1 MSKSTGVAPTWKCRC
16 DSCGRDVEARY
27 EILEQRICNAC
38 YSRLRR
44 NAAPCPACAQM
55 RILAFRSRDGDIVCA
70 ACAGEPS
77 RFGCARCGSEEYLT
91 GSHCG
96 RCRLE
101 DRLGDVLADS
111 NGRVPQA
118 LAPLREHLLSARDP
132 RSAVRWLRREPIDRT
147 LRAMARGEKPISHDT
162 VNELP
167 QSTRVRYFRR
177 MLIAAGTLPAIDVRL
192 NDLEIRSKA
201 FIDTLP
207 AEQAVVVT
215 RFFNW
220 ETLRKLRRRPLDQ
233 PISVGMANVYG
244 SELRKIAAFLAWLD
258 ENDLDLPTLEQVAV
272 DRYLAHH
279 DPNITIRRFLNWAAR
294 HRVTGH
300 TDVPRSQSTVSP
312 ASMDEEAL
320 WKKVDVL
327 LQDES
332 TSMSSRIIGLFLLV
346 FAQPIRDSVRL
357 RREDVQLTGEHV
369 KVQFGATPII
379 LPPPIA
385 DLLTEHLDV
394 TRDRRPYVGVS
405 PGWLFE
411 GVMPGQHLSEASV
424 RFNLHKHEL
433 HARDI
438 KRARL
443 DHLVQVLPASIV
455 ADITGIAVNTAIRHS
470 ANTGAGWG
478 AYPELR
484 RHESELNTNE

>member
-1 MSKSTGVAPTWKCRC
+1 MTESTGKSPGWKRRC

-44 NAAPCPACAQM
+44 NAAPCPTCAQM
-55 RILAFRSRDGDIVCA
+55 KVLAFRSNDSQIVCA
-70 ACAGEPS
+70 TCAGVPS
-77 RFGCARCGSEEYLT
+77 RFGCTRCGSEEYLT

-101 DRLGDVLADS
+101 DRLGDVLADP
-111 NGRVPQA
+111 NGRVHPA
-118 LAPLREHLLSARDP
+118 LAPLRDHLLSARDP
-132 RSAVRWLRREPIDRT
+132 RSAVRWLRREPIAHT
-147 LRAMARGEKPISHDT
+147 LRAMANGEKAVSHDT
-162 VNELP
+162 INELP

-177 MLIAAGTLPAIDVRL
+177 MLIAAGTLPLLDVRL
-192 NDLEIRSKA
+192 NDLELRSRA

-207 AEQAVVVT
+207 AEHAIIVT

-220 ETLRKLRRRPLDQ
+220 ETLRKLRRRPLDE
-233 PISVGMANVYG
+233 PISVGMANVHS
-244 SELRKIAAFLAWLD
+244 SELHKIAAFLAWLE
-258 ENDLDLPTLEQVAV
+258 ENDLDLPLLEQVAV

-279 DPNITIRRFLNWAAR
+279 DPNLTIGRFINWAAR
-294 HRVTGH
+294 HRITRRI
-300 TDVPRSQSTVSP
+300 DVPRPQSTTSP
-312 ASMDEEAL
+312 ANMDEEVL
-320 WKKVDVL
+320 WEKVNVL

-332 TSMSSRIIGLFLLV
+332 TPMSSRIIGLLLLV
-346 FAQPIRDSVRL
+346 FAQPISDSVRL
-357 RREDVQLTGEHV
+357 RREDIQLTGEHV
-369 KVQFGATPII
+369 KVQFGTTPVI
-379 LPPPIA
+379 LPPAIA

-394 TRDRRPYVGVS
+394 TRDRRPYVGGP

-424 RFNLHKHEL
+424 RFNLNKHGL

-484 RHESELNTNE
+484 RHERELDATE

>member
-1 MSKSTGVAPTWKCRC
+1 MSPGWKRRC

-44 NAAPCPACAQM
+44 NAAPCPACTHM
-55 RILAFRSRDGDIVCA
+55 KVLAFLSSDGQIVCA
-70 ACAGEPS
+70 ACAGVPS
-77 RFGCARCGSEEYLT
+77 RFGCARCGSEERLT

-101 DRLGDVLADS
+101 CRLGDVLADPD
-111 NGRVPQA
+111 GRVHPE

-147 LRAMARGEKPISHDT
+147 LRAMAQGEKPISHDT
-162 VNELP
+162 LNELP

-177 MLIAAGTLPAIDVRL
+177 MLIAAGTLPNIDVRL
-192 NDLEIRSKA
+192 NDLELRSRA

-207 AEQAVVVT
+207 AEHAVIAT

-220 ETLRKLRRRPLDQ
+220 ETLRKLRQRPLDR
-233 PISVGMANVYG
+233 PISVGVANVHG
-244 SELRKIAAFLAWLD
+244 SELRKIAAFLTWLD
-258 ENDLDLPTLEQVAV
+258 ENDLDLPTLEQVTV
-272 DRYLAHH
+272 DRYLAQH
-279 DPNITIRRFLNWAAR
+279 DPNLSIGRFLNWAAR
-294 HRVTGH
+294 HRISRH
-300 TDVPRSQSTVSP
+300 IDVPRPQSAASP
-312 ASMDEEAL
+312 ATIDEEAV
-320 WKKVDVL
+320 WEKVEVL
-327 LQDES
+327 LQDGS
-332 TSMSSRIIGLFLLV
+332 TPIPSRIIGLFLLV
-346 FAQPIRDSVRL
+346 FAQPIKDSVRL
-357 RREDVQLTGEHV
+357 RHEDVQLTGENV
-369 KVQFGATPII
+369 KVQFGTTPIV

-385 DLLTEHLDV
+385 SLLTKYLDEI
-394 TRDRRPYVGVS
+394 RDRRPYVGTS

-411 GVMPGQHLSEASV
+411 GVMPDQHLSEASV
-424 RFNLHKHEL
+424 RINLNKHGL

-455 ADITGIAVNTAIRHS
+455 ADITGITVNTAIRHS

-478 AYPELR
+478 TYPELR
-484 RHESELNTNE
+484 THENQVFDACE

>member
-1 MSKSTGVAPTWKCRC
+1 MSESASPGWKRRC
-16 DSCGRDVEARY
+16 DLCGRDVEARY

-44 NAAPCPACAQM
+44 NAAPCPACTQM
-55 RILAFRSRDGDIVCA
+55 KVLAFRSHDGEIVCA
-70 ACAGEPS
+70 ACAGVPS
-77 RFGCARCGSEEYLT
+77 RFGCAKCGSEEHLT

-101 DRLGDVLADS
+101 DRLDDVLADS
-111 NGRVPQA
+111 NGRVHSA
-118 LAPLREHLLSARDP
+118 LAPLRDHLLSARDP

-147 LRAMARGEKPISHDT
+147 LRAMAHGEKPISHEAI
-162 VNELP
+162 NELP

-192 NDLEIRSKA
+192 NDLEIRSRA

-207 AEQAVVVT
+207 AEQAIIVT

-220 ETLRKLRRRPLDQ
+220 ETLRKLRRRSPGR
-233 PISVGMANVYG
+233 PISVGMANVHS
-244 SELRKIAAFLAWLD
+244 SELHKIAAFLAWLD
-258 ENDLDLPTLEQVAV
+258 DHDLDLPTLEQVTV

-279 DPNITIRRFLNWAAR
+279 DPNRTIGRFLNWAAR
-294 HRVTGH
+294 HRIT
-300 TDVPRSQSTVSP
+300 TRIDVPRSPSTASP
-312 ASMDEEAL
+312 VTIDEEAL
-320 WKKVDVL
+320 WEKVDIL
-327 LQDES
+327 LHDKS
-332 TSMSSRIIGLFLLV
+332 TPMSSRIIGLFLLV

-357 RREDVQLTGEHV
+357 RREDVQVTEGYV
-369 KVQFGATPII
+369 KVQFGTTPVI

-385 DLLTEHLDV
+385 DLLTEHLDM
-394 TRDRRPYVGVS
+394 TRDQRPYVGVS

-411 GVMPGQHLSEASV
+411 GVMPEQHLSEASV
-424 RFNLHKHEL
+424 RFNLNKHGL
-433 HARDI
+433 HARII

-455 ADITGIAVNTAIRHS
+455 ADITGVTVNTAIRHS

-484 RHESELNTNE
+484 RHESALDANE

>member
-1 MSKSTGVAPTWKCRC
+1 MSESTGIGHGWKHRC
-16 DSCGRDVEARY
+16 DSCDRDVEARY
-27 EILEQRICNAC
+27 DILEKRICNAC

-44 NAAPCPACAQM
+44 NAAPCPACDQM
-55 RILAFRSRDGDIVCA
+55 KVLAFRSHDGQIVCA
-70 ACAGEPS
+70 ACAGVPS
-77 RFGCARCGSEEYLT
+77 RFGCARCGSEEHLT

-111 NGRVPQA
+111 NGRVHPA

-147 LRAMARGEKPISHDT
+147 LRAMAHGEKPVSHDT
-162 VNELP
+162 LNELP

-177 MLIAAGTLPAIDVRL
+177 MLIAAGTLPDIDVRL
-192 NDLEIRSKA
+192 NDLELRSRA

-207 AEQAVVVT
+207 AEQAIIVT

-220 ETLRKLRRRPLDQ
+220 ETLRKLRRRALDR
-233 PISVGMANVYG
+233 PISVGMANVHS
-244 SELRKIAAFLAWLD
+244 SELRKIATFLRWLD

-279 DPNITIRRFLNWAAR
+279 DPNLTIGRFLNWAAR
-294 HRVTGH
+294 HRITRH
-300 TDVPRSQSTVSP
+300 IDVPRSQSTVSP
-312 ASMDEEAL
+312 ANMDEEAL
-320 WKKVDVL
+320 WEKVDVL
-327 LQDES
+327 LQDEF
-332 TSMSSRIIGLFLLV
+332 TPMSSRIIDLFLLV
-346 FAQPIRDSVRL
+346 FAQPIRNSVRL
-357 RREDVQLTGEHV
+357 RREDVLVTGEHV
-369 KVQFGATPII
+369 KVQFGTTPLF

-385 DLLTEHLDV
+385 DLLAEHLEV

-405 PGWLFE
+405 SGWLFE

-424 RFNLHKHEL
+424 RFNLQKHGL

-455 ADITGIAVNTAIRHS
+455 ADITGVAVNTAIRHS

-484 RHESELNTNE
+484 RHESEFDPNE

>member
-1 MSKSTGVAPTWKCRC
+1 VGPGWKRQC

-55 RILAFRSRDGDIVCA
+55 KVLAFRSNDGQIVCTT
-70 ACAGEPS
+70 CAGVPS
-77 RFGCARCGSEEYLT
+77 RFGCARCGSEEHLT

-101 DRLGDVLADS
+101 DRLGDVLSDQ
-111 NGRVPQA
+111 NGRVHPE

-147 LRAMARGEKPISHDT
+147 LRAMAQGEKPISHDT
-162 VNELP
+162 LNELP

-177 MLIAAGTLPAIDVRL
+177 MLIAAGSLPEIDVRL
-192 NDLEIRSKA
+192 NDLELRSTA

-207 AEQAVVVT
+207 AEHAVIVT

-220 ETLRKLRRRPLDQ
+220 ETLRKLRRRPLDR
-233 PISVGMANVYG
+233 PITVGVANVHG
-244 SELRKIAAFLAWLD
+244 TEVRKIAAFLAWLD
-258 ENDLDLPTLEQVAV
+258 VNDLTLPTLEQVAV

-279 DPNITIRRFLNWAAR
+279 DPSLSIGRFLTWAAR
-294 HRVTGH
+294 HRITRH
-300 TDVPRSQSTVSP
+300 IDVPRSQST
-312 ASMDEEAL
+312 ASTATIAEDTVWE
-320 WKKVDVL
+320 KVDVL

-332 TSMSSRIIGLFLLV
+332 TPMSSRIIGLFLLV
-346 FAQPIRDSVRL
+346 FAQPIKDSVRL
-357 RREDVQLTGEHV
+357 RREDVQLTGENV
-369 KVQFGATPII
+369 KMQFGSTPVV

-385 DLLTEHLDV
+385 NLLTEYLNE
-394 TRDRRPYVGVS
+394 TRDRRPYVGTR

-411 GVMPGQHLSEASV
+411 GVMPQQHLSEASV
-424 RFNLHKHEL
+424 RINLTKHGL

-443 DHLVQVLPASIV
+443 DHLVQVLPASVV
-455 ADITGIAVNTAIRHS
+455 ADITGITVNTAIRHS
-470 ANTGAGWG
+470 ANTGASWG

-484 RHESELNTNE
+484 TGES

>member
-1 MSKSTGVAPTWKCRC
+1 MGPGWKRRC

-55 RILAFRSRDGDIVCA
+55 KVLAFRSNDGRIVCA
-70 ACAGEPS
+70 ACAGVPS
-77 RFGCARCGSEEYLT
+77 RFGCARCGSEEHLT

-101 DRLGDVLADS
+101 DRLGDVLADQ
-111 NGRVPQA
+111 NGRVLPE
-118 LAPLREHLLSARDP
+118 LARLSEHLLSARDP
-132 RSAVRWLRREPIDRT
+132 RSAVRWLRRDPVGRT
-147 LRAMARGEKPISHDT
+147 LRAMAQGEKPISHDT

-177 MLIAAGTLPAIDVRL
+177 MLIAAGTLPHIDVRL
-192 NDLEIRSKA
+192 NDLELRSRA

-207 AEQAVVVT
+207 AEHAIILT

-220 ETLRKLRRRPLDQ
+220 ETLRKLRRRPLDR
-233 PISVGMANVYG
+233 PISVGMANVHS
-244 SELRKIAAFLAWLD
+244 SELRRIAAFLAWLD
-258 ENDLDLPTLEQVAV
+258 QNDLDLPTLEQVTV
-272 DRYLAHH
+272 DRYLAYH
-279 DPNITIRRFLNWAAR
+279 DPHLTIGRFLNCAAR
-294 HRVTGH
+294 HRITRH
-300 TDVPRSQSTVSP
+300 IDVPRSQSPASP
-312 ASMDEEAL
+312 ATIDEEAL
-320 WKKVDVL
+320 WEKVDIL

-332 TSMSSRIIGLFLLV
+332 TPMPSRIIGLFLLV

-357 RREDVQLTGEHV
+357 RREDVQLAGGDV
-369 KVQFGATPII
+369 KVQFGTTPVI

-385 DLLTEHLDV
+385 QLLTEHLDA
-394 TRDRRPYVGVS
+394 TRDRLPYVGVS

-411 GVMPGQHLSEASV
+411 GVMPEQHLSEASV
-424 RFNLHKHEL
+424 RFNLNKHGL
-433 HARDI
+433 RARDI

-455 ADITGIAVNTAIRHS
+455 ADITGFAVNTAIRHS

-484 RHESELNTNE
+484 RHERELGAHE